1 MKSNKHHHYTISFEK
16 KQRGRESIFQFLLSI
31 IWRENFVFDLHTARC
46 PQKIA
51 VSVVEQQSDR
61 AGAAGARVEGE
72 NLRMLEYSRRPPFQV
87 IRTRWISLDDLL
99 LVAVQ

>member
-16 KQRGRESIFQFLLSI
+16 KQRGKESIFQFLLSI

-72 NLRMLEYSRRPPFQV
+72 NLRMQRFCQLLGAPFHWVAEKRAQP
-87 IRTRWISLDDLL
+87 